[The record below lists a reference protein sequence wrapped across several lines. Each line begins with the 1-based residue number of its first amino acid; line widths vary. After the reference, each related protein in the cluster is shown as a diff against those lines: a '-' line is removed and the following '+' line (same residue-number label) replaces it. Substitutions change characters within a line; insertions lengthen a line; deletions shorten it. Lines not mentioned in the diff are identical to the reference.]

1 LLIGAITHAQG
12 NPDLRPITRL
22 AKPYI
27 SAIEAGL
34 QHLLAAGRDPD
45 AGVFYKRLVHGGFA
59 PNDLIDVL
67 PQQRIIYVCVPKNA
81 STRIKLTL
89 SLLLGR
95 NMRSESDVHR
105 RKLSGLKSPKRTGLV
120 AFHRIATD
128 PLALRFAFV
137 RNPYERLVSCWLDK
151 FRGVPLTEGRPSV
164 ASYLAWRE
172 RNDRSLPYGPAASLS
187 FAAFVHVATATAGA
201 RVDAHWHRQAGLL
214 DMPGIQLDLIGRIEN
229 FKQDFMRVLDHAQAS
244 AAVRAATLR
253 RANASGPSHWWDFY
267 THDTAIR
274 VYKAYEVD
282 FDRFGYPRFLDNRW
296 GTRCADSMSR
306 RNYG

>member
-1 LLIGAITHAQG
+1 MFDLRCGASGLSAALPPSPGSRCRRAGSPPLRRLLIGAITHAQG

-164 ASYLAWRE
+164 ALLSRLARAE
-172 RNDRSLPYGPAASLS
+172 RPL
-187 FAAFVHVATATAGA
+187 
-201 RVDAHWHRQAGLL
+201 
-214 DMPGIQLDLIGRIEN
+214 
-229 FKQDFMRVLDHAQAS
+229 
-244 AAVRAATLR
+244 AAVRSCRKLVLRCIRPRRNGHSGSARR
-253 RANASGPSHWWDFY
+253 RALASAGRSARHARNPARSDW
-267 THDTAIR
+267 T
-274 VYKAYEVD
+274 
-282 FDRFGYPRFLDNRW
+282 NREFR
-296 GTRCADSMSR
+296 T
-306 RNYG
+306 